1 MNIPA
6 RYCTG
11 YLGDIGV
18 RDGKMGEIPADPYLL
33 IERFPGRSGGAGMLV
48 AERDVV
54 VHEIADGLD
63 PAPAHGRV
71 SEQAPRRLGQ
81 FLGVAVAAP
90 QQEYQRL
97 LWQFLD
103 RMLVRDRR
111 DDVGLPAIPDQGGA
125 GDPQPPGRGDETGAP
140 VAEAIAIGRQREPG

>member
-48 AERDVV
+48 AERDTVM
-54 VHEIADGLD
+54 HEPG
-63 PAPAHGRV
+63 PGPSPSGFGRTG
-71 SEQAPRRLGQ
+71 ARPRR
-81 FLGVAVAAP
+81 
-90 QQEYQRL
+90 
-97 LWQFLD
+97 
-103 RMLVRDRR
+103 
-111 DDVGLPAIPDQGGA
+111 
-125 GDPQPPGRGDETGAP
+125 
-140 VAEAIAIGRQREPG
+140 